1 MGAFQPFHLG
11 TRQPARGQIH
21 GFRMALW
28 YEHLGKLHDS
38 FLYPQSVECIRKVNE
53 IADKNWEL
61 YASNNPPERDLP
73 SHLVSY
79 PIEVTESGCVYPLPG
94 TKLFPDTNLPILG
107 KFDIRGYVPDVMM
120 RFLPDLISSSGDF
133 ALAMATT

>member
-1 MGAFQPFHLG
+1 MVRAP
-11 TRQPARGQIH
+11 
-21 GFRMALW
+21 W
-28 YEHLGKLHDS
+28 KVHDS

-61 YASNNPPERDLP
+61 YASNNPPEHDLP

-94 TKLFPDTNLPILG
+94 MKLFPDTNLPILG